1 MCGDSGDFFS
11 RMVLLGDILD
21 PDGRR
26 DVLDALVCSFKGD
39 IQGSVLRVSAIVSD
53 PRRAWVNSTLET
65 IRIGKLEP

>member
-1 MCGDSGDFFS
+1 MCGDSRDFFS

-39 IQGSVLRVSAIVSD
+39 IQGSVLRVPAIVSD
-53 PRRAWVNSTLET
+53 PRRAWTSSTLET
-65 IRIGKLEP
+65 ILIGNLEP